1 MQLEKLKRKHNK
13 VLGPSALSGALTE
26 NSCNRQVWLLNRFKP
41 ETKDS
46 VFLEKW
52 KLQHTSALNNLTNFL
67 GQKYPDA
74 KVDSEVQLPTV
85 EFHGVSLFGVI
96 DCLLLFPDGSVAIFD
111 AKTGARRSK
120 DWIQIGIYYLMQK
133 AMNRSYGLPIP
144 RLFSLGIFYDDGK
157 FPPSKKTFEENLLE
171 LQGENAIDEVFLDGT
186 RKKLRE
192 VLQVTAQDDL
202 PDPQPSI
209 GNCKYCKFN
218 ISCPS
223 ALKNDVAIVANDLI

>member
-1 MQLEKLKRKHNK
+1 MQLEKLKKKYNM
-13 VLGPSALSGALTE
+13 VLGPSTLSGALTD
-26 NSCNRQVWLLNRFKP
+26 NSCNRQVWLSNRFKP

-67 GQKYPDA
+67 TQKYPDA

-85 EFHGVSLFGVI
+85 AFHGVSLFGVI
-96 DCLLLFPDGSVAIFD
+96 DCLLLFPDKSVAIYD
-111 AKTGARRSK
+111 AKTGARK
-120 DWIQIGIYYLMQK
+120 TAHWIQIGLYYLMQK
-133 AMNRSYGLPIP
+133 AINRSYGLPMP

-157 FPPSKKTFEENLLE
+157 FPPSKKTFEDNLLE
-171 LQGENAIDEVFLDGT
+171 LRGENAIDEVFLDGT

-192 VLQVTAQDDL
+192 VLQVVAQDDL